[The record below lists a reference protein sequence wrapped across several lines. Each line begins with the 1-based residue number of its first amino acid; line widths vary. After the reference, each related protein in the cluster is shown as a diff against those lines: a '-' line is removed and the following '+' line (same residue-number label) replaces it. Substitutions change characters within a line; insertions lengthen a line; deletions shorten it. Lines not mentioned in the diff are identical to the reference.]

1 MQGPDLTGL
10 SLAQNRAA
18 GADRLSNP
26 CVARVTANR
35 GLQIA
40 LVDS

>member
-1 MQGPDLTGL
+1 MQGPDLIGA
-10 SLAQNRAA
+10 SLPQNRAA
-18 GADRLSNP
+18 GADLLFNP